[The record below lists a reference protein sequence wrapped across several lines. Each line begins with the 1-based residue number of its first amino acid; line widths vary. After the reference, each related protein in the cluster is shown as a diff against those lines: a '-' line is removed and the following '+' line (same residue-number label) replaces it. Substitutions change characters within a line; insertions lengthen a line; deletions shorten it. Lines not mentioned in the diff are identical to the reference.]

1 MSPYAVPG
9 VVAVGTFMS
18 AMGGSLVNVAV
29 PLIRRD
35 FGADMGGASWVL
47 AGAAMLVAAGVA
59 ALGALVSAARRVETR
74 AA

>member
-47 AGAAMLVAAGVA
+47 AAYTLA
-59 ALGALVSAARRVETR
+59 VSAARRVETR